1 MFVAGKDLYRETTA
15 ENWEQ
20 EEELTLGKR
29 QKDVGICDETT
40 DLKLTFVKHNRYAE
54 YLNELRLFLLLL
66 HYDRNTRN
74 YVLNKQFYI

>member
-1 MFVAGKDLYRETTA
+1 MFVAGKDLYRETTT

-40 DLKLTFVKHNRYAE
+40 DLKLIFVIHNRYAE
-54 YLNELRLFLLLL
+54 YLNELRLVLLLV

-74 YVLNKQFYI
+74 YVLNKQFYF